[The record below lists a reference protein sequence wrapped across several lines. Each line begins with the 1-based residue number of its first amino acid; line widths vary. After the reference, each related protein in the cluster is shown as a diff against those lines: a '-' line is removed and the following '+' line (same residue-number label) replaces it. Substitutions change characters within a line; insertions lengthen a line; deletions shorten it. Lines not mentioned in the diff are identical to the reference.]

1 MSERETVVREPP
13 FAATWLV
20 RCVWRAYT
28 LPAASSVATAAAH
41 SGTPP
46 EHLRRPSVNAA
57 RAAATLPRHASL
69 WPSMSHIFHDSGYL
83 RCAQENYYSHLLG
96 VAKLT
101 ERCSDGV
108 GDQGAEEALWG
119 IEKREST
126 TPVLGRRAASRAS
139 GPRFS
144 APRSLPP

>member
-96 VAKLT
+96 VAKLM

-108 GDQGAEEALWG
+108 RPTEYFH
-119 IEKREST
+119 
-126 TPVLGRRAASRAS
+126 VCS
-139 GPRFS
+139 GPPATLFQCIDSHLGVDRRQRFS
-144 APRSLPP
+144 HHSLG